1 MLVEAEEQH
10 VFPALRLRP
19 PCNHSAAEQR
29 APQNTALV
37 TVAHSCLP
45 RGNGNACAEQV
56 GLALSGS
63 HVCQVRHKGMDDP
76 RNLCGCRALSR
87 ANLRDFSCA
96 EPGALPEPFPLATKG
111 QTTWPGPNRN

>member
-87 ANLRDFSCA
+87 ANLRDLAARNRVLCWSR
-96 EPGALPEPFPLATKG
+96 FP
-111 QTTWPGPNRN
+111 